1 MIRIVICTI
10 IGYFLGSLSAGLM
23 LTRNTGVDI
32 RKQGSS
38 NIGATNVL
46 RLLGAK
52 MGVLTFLG
60 DFAKGLVACTL
71 GYLIAG
77 RNGAAFAGIFAVLGH
92 NWPVFYDFRGGK
104 GIATSTAVLLFL
116 FPVPTLI
123 NFAIAVAV
131 ALISR
136 YVSLASLSLISLSL
150 INTIV
155 SRPFFPDILTALIL
169 CVLGYWRHRANIE
182 RLISGTESKLFQNK
196 KTE

>member
-1 MIRIVICTI
+1 MIRIVICAV

-71 GYLIAG
+71 GYLIVG

>member
-1 MIRIVICTI
+1 MIRIVICAV

-182 RLISGTESKLFQNK
+182 RLISGTESKLFQSK

>member
-182 RLISGTESKLFQNK
+182 RLISGTESKLFQSK

>member
-1 MIRIVICTI
+1 MIRLIISAV

-23 LTRNTGVDI
+23 ITRNTGVDI
-32 RKQGSS
+32 RKQGSH

-60 DFAKGLVACTL
+60 DFAKGMVSCTI

-77 RNGAAFAGIFAVLGH
+77 RNGAALAGIAAVLGH
-92 NWPVFYDFRGGK
+92 NWPIFYGFRGGK

-123 NFAIAVAV
+123 NFALAVAI
-131 ALISR
+131 ALITR
-136 YVSLASLSLISLSL
+136 YVSLASLSFVSLSF
-150 INTIV
+150 IYTIIA
-155 SRPFFPDILTALIL
+155 RPFFPDIVTTFTL
-169 CVLGYWRHRANIE
+169 CVLGYWRHRSNIQ
-182 RLISGTESKLFQNK
+182 RLMNGTESKLFQNK
-196 KTE
+196 KAK

>member
-1 MIRIVICTI
+1 MIRIVICAV

-150 INTIV
+150 IYTIV

>member
-150 INTIV
+150 IHTIV

>member
-60 DFAKGLVACTL
+60 DLSKGLISCTI
-71 GYLIAG
+71 GYVIAG

>member
-1 MIRIVICTI
+1 MIRIVICAV

-150 INTIV
+150 IYTIV

-182 RLISGTESKLFQNK
+182 RLISGTESKLFQSK

>member
-77 RNGAAFAGIFAVLGH
+77 RNGAAFAGISAVLGH

-155 SRPFFPDILTALIL
+155 SRPFFPVILTALIL

>member
-1 MIRIVICTI
+1 MLRIVICTI

-38 NIGATNVL
+38 NRGATNVL